1 MSKEKRNKITDRE
14 DLLSVDNRDF
24 NGGTIQLTYIID
36 EYGWFAQLEE
46 SHNFEVE
53 EFKAL
58 CTVEDFINGLSEK
71 NARYFYDLLRKR
83 LG

>member
-46 SHNFEVE
+46 SHNFEV
-53 EFKAL
+53 
-58 CTVEDFINGLSEK
+58 
-71 NARYFYDLLRKR
+71 
-83 LG
+83 